1 MPPPKYATCID
12 YFEPKSLE
20 KQQMQERLWYA
31 LNPEENILI
40 TKD

>member
-20 KQQMQERLWYA
+20 KEQMQEGLSD
-31 LNPEENILI
+31 LPLS
-40 TKD
+40 T